1 MVSPL
6 LHKLPEIALEVNVV
20 ALPTQN
26 DVAPEIVGVGGKGV
40 TVTETSF
47 EASLVHVPEI
57 ILTE

>member
-20 ALPTQN
+20 ELPTQN
-26 DVAPEIVGVGGKGV
+26 DVAPEIVGIAGNGV
-40 TVTETSF
+40 TITDTSL
-47 EASLVHVPEI
+47 EASLVQVPEI